1 MPLQKQRV
9 FSSVQKYWG
18 IEIAWKTT
26 VALYQARKAR
36 IIYSK
41 TKFLRNQR
49 SDSLFLILLELE
61 QNEIYICV
69 LSNDNQNFSFV
80 EQN

>member
-9 FSSVQKYWG
+9 FSSVRKYRG

-26 VALYQARKAR
+26 VALYPAEKSSDNLFQNE
-36 IIYSK
+36 IC
-41 TKFLRNQR
+41 RNHR
-49 SDSLFLILLELE
+49 TDSLFLILLELE

-69 LSNDNQNFSFV
+69 LLNDNQNFSFV